1 MTTPSPAN
9 EVSAALVINAPVLP
23 PSVRHQVIFDV
34 LEALPPTHVAL
45 LINDHDPKPLF
56 YQLKAEQPEA
66 FSFDYVESGPAR
78 FAIRI
83 TRRGPSA

>member
-1 MTTPSPAN
+1 MTTSPSPD
-9 EVSAALVINAPVLP
+9 EVSPALVINAPVLP
-23 PSVRHQVIFDV
+23 PPVRHQVIFDV

-66 FSFDYVESGPAR
+66 FSFD
-78 FAIRI
+78 
-83 TRRGPSA
+83 